1 MKSYSFTIKFKDNI
15 DYFSQSKVT
24 NDIRDLILYNGFVLG
39 KNVNKLKKINVNGN
53 EVKVSVSLLYD
64 TSEKELEEAVD
75 DIKSN
80 LKKKKYKLIHKNSEN
95 SINNTKKKVY
105 KRKTGKN
112 KKPKNSNKSKTIKN
126 KDKLSFFNLF

>member
-95 SINNTKKKVY
+95 SINNTKKKVS

-112 KKPKNSNKSKTIKN
+112 KKPKNSNKSKTI
-126 KDKLSFFNLF
+126 